1 MAGGPTAFD
10 VPARPAA
17 VAILLIDFF
26 LHLKSSKLPVSTREF
41 LTLLDALKHDVVST
55 SIDDFYFLARTC
67 LVKDEALYDRFNLA
81 FGAYF
86 KGVEGVL
93 DIHADIPE
101 SWLRKMIEAN
111 LTDEEK
117 AMVAALGGWDQLMQ
131 TLRRRLDEQ
140 RGRHQ
145 GGSKWI
151 GTAGTSPFGAYGYNP
166 EGIRIGQQGG
176 RSRSAIKVWDE
187 RTFRNLDD
195 SVEINTRNIKIAL
208 RRLRRFARQGVPDE
222 FDLDT
227 TIERTA
233 RNAGWLDVQMRPERR
248 NRIKVLLFLDV
259 GGSMDP
265 HVQVCEELFSAAKSE
280 FRHLEYF
287 YFHNCVYDHV
297 WRDNHRRRNERI
309 ATFDLLHKYGRDWR
323 LIFVGDA
330 AMSPYELVQ
339 PGGSV
344 EYANDEPGAA
354 WLARLIAAYRHA
366 IWLNPEPERTWQYT
380 RSTQMVQELL
390 GPRMFPLTLDGLQRG
405 MAALRK

>member
-1 MAGGPTAFD
+1 M
-10 VPARPAA
+10 
-17 VAILLIDFF
+17 LIDFF
-26 LHLKSSKLPVSTREF
+26 LHLKSAKLPVSTREF

-86 KGVEGVL
+86 KGVSGLLEPQ
-93 DIHADIPE
+93 ADIPE
-101 SWLRKMIEAN
+101 QWLRKMIEGS
-111 LTDEEK
+111 LSDEEK
-117 AMVAALGGWDQLMQ
+117 ALIASLGGWDKLME

-140 RGRHQ
+140 RVRHQ

-151 GTAGTSPFGAYGYNP
+151 GTAGTSPFGAYGYYP

-176 RSRSAIKVWDE
+176 RGRSAVKVWDE

-222 FDLDT
+222 LDLDT

-297 WRDNHRRRNERI
+297 WRDNHRRRNERV
-309 ATFDLLHKYGRDWR
+309 ATLDLLRKYGRDWK

-344 EYANDEPGAA
+344 EYANDEPGAT
-354 WLARLIAAYRHA
+354 WLARLITTYRHA
-366 IWLNPEPERTWQYT
+366 IWLNPEAERTWQYT
-380 RSTQMVQELL
+380 RSTQMVLELL

-405 MAALRK
+405 IGALRK

>member
-1 MAGGPTAFD
+1 
-10 VPARPAA
+10 V
-17 VAILLIDFF
+17 LIDFF
-26 LHLKSSKLPVSTREF
+26 LHLKSAKLPVSTREF

-86 KGVEGVL
+86 KGVEGLL
-93 DIHADIPE
+93 DMDVEIPE

-131 TLRRRLDEQ
+131 TLRQRLAEP

-166 EGIRIGQQGG
+166 EGIRVGQQGG

-187 RTFRNLDD
+187 RSFRNLDD
-195 SVEINTRNIKIAL
+195 SVEINTRNIKVAL
-208 RRLRRFARQGVPDE
+208 RRLRRFARQGAPDE

-297 WRDNHRRRNERI
+297 WRDNHRRRNERV
-309 ATFDLLHKYGRDWR
+309 ATFDLLHKYGRDWN

-330 AMSPYELVQ
+330 AMSPYELMQ

-380 RSTQMVQELL
+380 RSTQMVLELL

-405 MAALRK
+405 IAALRK

>member
-1 MAGGPTAFD
+1 M
-10 VPARPAA
+10 
-17 VAILLIDFF
+17 LIDFF
-26 LHLKSSKLPVSTREF
+26 LHLKSAKLPVSTREF

-86 KGVEGVL
+86 KGVEGLL
-93 DIHADIPE
+93 DMDAEIPE

-131 TLRRRLDEQ
+131 TLRQRLAEQ

-166 EGIRIGQQGG
+166 EGIRVGQQGG
-176 RSRSAIKVWDE
+176 RSKSAIKVWDE

-195 SVEINTRNIKIAL
+195 SVEINTRNIKVAL
-208 RRLRRFARQGVPDE
+208 RRLRRFARQGAPDE

-297 WRDNHRRRNERI
+297 WRDNHRRRNERV
-309 ATFDLLHKYGRDWR
+309 ATFDLLHKYGRDWN

-330 AMSPYELVQ
+330 AMSPYELMQ

-380 RSTQMVQELL
+380 RSTQMVLELL

-405 MAALRK
+405 IAALRK